1 MIFVFEVNMFQEKD
15 LSFFHVFVSLF
26 FTFPVW
32 SLLGSFWG
40 CGWIDVEAWKRIWRR
55 WPETWSIASHSR
67 SRESGRSLTGN
78 QLYLLNVSV
87 TFLSF
92 CLHRILVAWLQTSS
106 KDSQVE
112 KNEKRKNLR
121 DFFLMLTADFTMFPQ
136 ASLEEQLAGF
146 DCHKHKNARNAHR
159 LRD

>member
-1 MIFVFEVNMFQEKD
+1 MTFVFEVNMFQEKD

-78 QLYLLNVSV
+78 QLYHAISSKRFSNVSLV
-87 TFLSF
+87 LSSQNSRGLASDEFKGFTSRKKRKKEKPPRFLS
-92 CLHRILVAWLQTSS
+92 HAYR
-106 KDSQVE
+106 
-112 KNEKRKNLR
+112 
-121 DFFLMLTADFTMFPQ
+121 
-136 ASLEEQLAGF
+136 
-146 DCHKHKNARNAHR
+146 
-159 LRD
+159 